1 MNTTTGKMSKPHMNI
16 GTIGHVDH
24 GKTTLAASITKY
36 LAEKG
41 QAKFKDYKE
50 IDNAPEE
57 RARGITISAAHIEF
71 ETEKRHYSLIDCPG
85 HADYIKNM
93 ITGAAQMDEGAILVV
108 TATEG
113 SKEQTVEHL
122 RLAQQLGIKYLVVFV
137 NKVDL
142 VSDLEMVS
150 LAEMDVREKLA
161 SFGFDGEKTPVICGS
176 ALCALNGSNPELG
189 TKKVQELLEAIDSY
203 IPTPARDTS
212 RPFLMPI
219 GGNNEIKGRGTV
231 ATGKVVRGI
240 LKKGEEVEIVGFG
253 SNLKAVATGIQMHHK
268 DYEEASPGLDIGI
281 LLRGVKREEAETGRV
296 LAKPG
301 TIKAYRKFEAIAY
314 FLKKEEG
321 GKMHKGDVGTIK
333 SDYQPQFFI

>member
-1 MNTTTGKMSKPHMNI
+1 MSESKITSKPHMNI

-24 GKTTLAASITKY
+24 GKTTLAAVLGKT
-36 LAEKG
+36 
-41 QAKFKDYKE
+41 DYGK

-57 RARGITISAAHIEF
+57 KARGITISAAHIEF
-71 ETEKRHYSLIDCPG
+71 ETENRHYSLIDCPG

-108 TATEG
+108 SAAEKRTEEG
-113 SKEQTVEHL
+113 KGAGVMPQTKEHL
-122 RLAQQLGIKYLVVFV
+122 RLAQQIGIKYLVVFI
-137 NKVDL
+137 NKADL
-142 VSDLEMVS
+142 VSDPLEIELTEEDIRES
-150 LAEMDVREKLA
+150 LNK
-161 SFGFDGEKTPVICGS
+161 FGFDGAKTPVIHGS
-176 ALCALNGSNPELG
+176 ALCALEKRNPELG
-189 TKKVQELLEAIDSY
+189 EKKIQELLKAIDSY
-203 IPTPARDTS
+203 IPIPERDIS

-240 LKKGEEVEIVGFG
+240 LKKGEEVEIVGFEAT
-253 SNLKAVATGIQMHHK
+253 LKAVATGIQMHHK

-281 LLRGVKREEAETGRV
+281 LLRGIKREEAETGRV

-301 TIKAYRKFEAIAY
+301 TIKAYQKFEAIAY

-321 GKMHKGDVGTIK
+321 GKMHKGDVGTIR